1 MYPWEEHKFENQNFI
16 RLFVTSFWIQNAAL
30 EGFNINDENKMLQ
43 SGAGFSSLR
52 VATHHSL
59 TLWTKDKH
67 WCGNYKLHLNLLHKN
82 YICQFLS
89 LSTRLGQYELLRL
102 SSENLWLLIL
112 THEQTQRNMDTF
124 ASCPC
129 QTCVGVYT
137 YPTLAFQLSN
147 YWT

>member
-1 MYPWEEHKFENQNFI
+1 MISVNRYPWEEHKFENQNFI

-30 EGFNINDENKMLQ
+30 EGFNIKDENKMLQ

-52 VATHHSL
+52 AATHHSF

-82 YICQFLS
+82 YV
-89 LSTRLGQYELLRL
+89 LRL
-102 SSENLWLLIL
+102 SSKNLWLLIL